1 MKVAVL
7 GDGGWGTANALVLS
21 GYGHEVTVWGHSADY
36 VDYMRVTR
44 RNPRYL
50 PGVALPEAIRW
61 TSDRAEAVA
70 GGCSDGLGFGD
81 NTRAASSATPTP
93 KSTSGDD

>member
-21 GYGHEVTVWGHSADY
+21 GYGHEVTVWGYSAGY
-36 VDYMRVTR
+36 VDYVRGTR

-50 PGVALPEAIRW
+50 PGVALPGAIRW
-61 TSDRAEAVA
+61 TADRAEAVA
-70 GGCSDGLGFGD
+70 GRKSWCSP
-81 NTRAASSATPTP
+81 RRRSSSATCARPSP
-93 KSTSGDD
+93 RS